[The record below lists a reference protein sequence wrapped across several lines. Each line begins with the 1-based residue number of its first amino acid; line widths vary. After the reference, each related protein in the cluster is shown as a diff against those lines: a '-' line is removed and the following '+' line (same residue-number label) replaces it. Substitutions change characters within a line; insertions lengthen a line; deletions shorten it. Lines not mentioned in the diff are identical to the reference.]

1 MKGVIPSCL
10 KELVVNK
17 FGKDK
22 WESALAMAGLDKTTS
37 FLPTHDVD
45 DAGVLKVVES
55 VCKVLDLSLP
65 QAADAFGEYWVCTYA
80 PQIYKP
86 YYQKAT
92 SAKEF
97 LLKMDDVHRL
107 TTENI
112 PNAQPPRFEYKWI
125 DEKTLIMKYKSKRKL
140 IDFLVG
146 LTKGVGKYFKE
157 NLQVSKQ
164 GDDSIRV
171 VFS

>member
-1 MKGVIPSCL
+1 MKGVIANCL

-22 WESALAMAGLDKTTS
+22 WEAALATAGLDKDTS

-45 DAGVLKVVES
+45 DAGVLKVVGS
-55 VCKVLDLSLP
+55 VCKVLNISLP

-80 PQIYKP
+80 PRIYKA

-97 LLKMDDVHRL
+97 LLKMDHVHQL
-107 TTENI
+107 TTERI
-112 PNAQPPRFEYKWI
+112 PNAQPPRFEYTWT
-125 DEKTLIMKYKSKRKL
+125 DDKTLIMKYKSKRKL
-140 IDFLVG
+140 IDFMVG
-146 LTKGVGKYFKE
+146 RVKGVGKHFKE
-157 NLQVSKQ
+157 DLQVSKL
-164 GDDSIRV
+164 GDDSVKIL
-171 VFS
+171 FS